1 MDNLVKILKYD
12 KNDADSNPIIAAC
25 NEMVESADDG
35 SSSRSKKT
43 NPHKKK
49 TEEDLK
55 EEEFEDI
62 VFDTLSMSPDEII
75 AELNIDL
82 SEMDPT
88 DSSGL
93 LDLVKSTLGA
103 MIPDPKDIGRFAAMR
118 ERANKAQSG
127 YFRYILKN
135 LNHIYSLNKPIY
147 ILSLY

>member
-1 MDNLVKILKYD
+1 MDNLVKILNYD
-12 KNDADSNPIIAAC
+12 KNDADSNPILTAC
-25 NEMVESADDG
+25 NEMVESADDE
-35 SSSRSKKT
+35 SSAKSKKS
-43 NPHKKK
+43 NPHKQK
-49 TEEDLK
+49 TEKDLE

-62 VFDTLSMSPDEII
+62 VVDTLSMSPDEII

-82 SEMDPT
+82 SEIDPI

-127 YFRYILKN
+127 YF
-135 LNHIYSLNKPIY
+135 
-147 ILSLY
+147 